1 MKNEKIWQKTLNE
14 SEKVEYEFSV
24 AKGYKRFVLVMSIFW
39 GALTFGVFFV
49 IGMIYRWHLKFNA
62 YALTEKRILI
72 HTGWL
77 STKSTSISYDKIIE
91 ISVSESF
98 INRKFTNS
106 GNLVIKTSGIG
117 HDIILK
123 YIETPY
129 EVKKMID
136 RLSHR
141 A

>member
-1 MKNEKIWQKTLNE
+1 LD
-14 SEKVEYEFSV
+14 
-24 AKGYKRFVLVMSIFW
+24 
-39 GALTFGVFFV
+39 
-49 IGMIYRWHLKFNA
+49 FNA

-98 INRKFTNS
+98 INKKFTNS

-123 YIETPY
+123 YIEAPY

-136 RLSHR
+136 RLSHK